1 MTVSR
6 HAGNHDVNVQ
16 PVLSASEIGEFVFCP
31 QAWHL
36 TRQGALRNSAGVR
49 RLIRGADSHRSIGR
63 RTERIRVLEFTSRLM
78 VALIVAAIVLLV
90 VYSAGIP
97 STVRP

>member
-1 MTVSR
+1 MTLSR
-6 HAGNHDVNVQ
+6 SGDNHDVNVL

-31 QAWHL
+31 QSWHL
-36 TRQGALRNSAGVR
+36 TRLGAVRNSAGVR

-63 RTERIRVLEFTSRLM
+63 QTDRIRVLAFTSRLM

-90 VYSAGIP
+90 AYSAGIP